1 MNACRRRDRNPSR
14 ASEAGANFGDL
25 RQAASGPAI
34 ATIAHMAEDIYGVH
48 LDGNPE
54 TESTRRHM
62 ERVLRG
68 EPRRRWPWLLGLLA
82 GGTAF
87 TLWRTRRARQPGTR
101 TGQPA
106 VRATR

>member
-1 MNACRRRDRNPSR
+1 MVCAMGH
-14 ASEAGANFGDL
+14 EL
-25 RQAASGPAI
+25 
-34 ATIAHMAEDIYGVH
+34 YGVY
-48 LDGNPE
+48 LEGDPE

-87 TLWRTRRARQPGTR
+87 TLWRARRTRPASPRPAPQRA
-101 TGQPA
+101 A
-106 VRATR
+106 RATR